1 MGVERWGLGTA
12 KVFARLDFRMRNIR
26 VIARLDIKGPN
37 LIKGV
42 HLEGLR
48 VVGNPIDFAV
58 AYYNEGVDE
67 ILFMDS
73 VASLY
78 GRNHLSEI
86 ISLTANDI
94 FVPITVG
101 GGIRSTKDARD
112 VLKNG
117 ADKIAINSA
126 AVARPALIREI
137 AEEFGSQATV
147 LSIDAKKISNESWEV
162 LTENGR
168 EKSGR
173 LVSDWV
179 EEATSLGAG
188 EILVTSV
195 DKEGTSRGFD
205 IQLMQKISGNVTIPV
220 IASGGM
226 GRISDIKELTT
237 LTEISAIAI
246 ARALHYKH
254 FSISEIKAEIANSGC
269 QVRL

>member
-1 MGVERWGLGTA
+1 
-12 KVFARLDFRMRNIR
+12 MRNIR
-26 VIARLDIKGPN
+26 IIARLDIKGSN

-48 VVGNPIDFAV
+48 VVGNPIEYAST
-58 AYYNEGVDE
+58 YYLEGIDE

-78 GRNHLSEI
+78 GRNHLADI

-101 GGIRSTKDARD
+101 GGIRSAQDAKD
-112 VLKNG
+112 VLKSG

-137 AEEFGSQATV
+137 AEDFGSQATV
-147 LSIDAKKISNESWEV
+147 LSVEAKKNEKESWEV
-162 LTENGR
+162 YTDNGR
-168 EKSGR
+168 ERSGL
-173 LVSDWV
+173 LVLDWV
-179 EEATSLGAG
+179 EQAASLGAG

-195 DKEGTSRGFD
+195 DKEGTGKGFD
-205 IQLMQKISGNVTIPV
+205 VELMRQISTKVTVPI

-226 GRISDIKELTT
+226 GTISDIHELTAQ
-237 LTEISAIAI
+237 TEISAIAI
-246 ARALHYKH
+246 ANSLHYQKI
-254 FSISEIKAEIANSGC
+254 SIKEIKSELASSDFK
-269 QVRL
+269 VRV

>member
-1 MGVERWGLGTA
+1 
-12 KVFARLDFRMRNIR
+12 MRNIR
-26 VIARLDIKGPN
+26 VIARLDIKGSN

-48 VVGNPIDFAV
+48 VVGNPIEFASK
-58 AYYNEGVDE
+58 YYLEGIDE

-78 GRNHLSEI
+78 GRNHLAEI

-101 GGIRSTKDARD
+101 GGIRSVRDAKD
-112 VLKNG
+112 VLKSG
-117 ADKIAINSA
+117 ADKIAVNSA
-126 AVARPALIREI
+126 AVARPVLIREI
-137 AEEFGSQATV
+137 AEDFGSQATV
-147 LSIDAKKISNESWEV
+147 LSVEAKKNENETWEV
-162 LTENGR
+162 YTDNGR
-168 EKSGR
+168 EKSGL

-179 EEATSLGAG
+179 EEAASLGAG

-195 DKEGTSRGFD
+195 DREGTGRGFD
-205 IQLMQKISGNVTIPV
+205 IELMRQISMKVTVPI

-226 GRISDIKELTT
+226 GAISDIHELTN

-246 ARALHYKH
+246 ANSLHYEKI
-254 FSISEIKAEIANSGC
+254 SIKEIKSEIASSGFK
-269 QVRL
+269 VRI

>member
-1 MGVERWGLGTA
+1 
-12 KVFARLDFRMRNIR
+12 MRNIR

-37 LIKGV
+37 LIKGI

-48 VVGNPIDFAV
+48 IVGNPIEYASK
-58 AYYNEGVDE
+58 YYLEGIDE

-78 GRNHLSEI
+78 GRNHLAEI

-101 GGIRSTKDARD
+101 GGIRSVKDAKD
-112 VLKNG
+112 VLKSG

-126 AVARPALIREI
+126 AVSRPSLIKEI

-147 LSIDAKKISNESWEV
+147 LSVEAKKNEKESWEV
-162 LTENGR
+162 YTENGR
-168 EKSGR
+168 ERSG
-173 LVSDWV
+173 LFVSDWV
-179 EEATSLGAG
+179 EQAASLGAG

-195 DKEGTSRGFD
+195 DREGTGKGFD
-205 IQLMQKISGNVTIPV
+205 VELMHQISTKVKVPV

-226 GRISDIKELTT
+226 GTISDIHELTSQ
-237 LTEISAIAI
+237 TEISAIAI
-246 ARALHYKH
+246 ANCLHYRKI
-254 FSISEIKAEIANSGC
+254 SIKEIKSEIATSGFK
-269 QVRL
+269 VRI

>member
-1 MGVERWGLGTA
+1 
-12 KVFARLDFRMRNIR
+12 MRNIR

-48 VVGNPIDFAV
+48 VVGNPIEYAST
-58 AYYNEGVDE
+58 YYQEGIDE

-78 GRNHLSEI
+78 GRNHLAEI

-101 GGIRSTKDARD
+101 GGIRSAQDAKD
-112 VLKNG
+112 VLKSG

-126 AVARPALIREI
+126 AVARPALIKEI
-137 AEEFGSQATV
+137 AEDFGSQATV
-147 LSIDAKKISNESWEV
+147 LSVEAKKNEKDSWEV
-162 LTENGR
+162 YTDNGR
-168 EKSGR
+168 EKSGL

-179 EEATSLGAG
+179 EEAASLGAG

-195 DKEGTSRGFD
+195 DKEGTGKGFD
-205 IQLMQKISGNVTIPV
+205 VELMRQISTKVTVPI

-226 GRISDIKELTT
+226 GTISDIHELTAQ
-237 LTEISAIAI
+237 TEISAIAI
-246 ARALHYKH
+246 ANCLHYRKI
-254 FSISEIKAEIANSGC
+254 SIKEIKSEIATSGYK
-269 QVRL
+269 VRI

>member
-1 MGVERWGLGTA
+1 
-12 KVFARLDFRMRNIR
+12 MRNIR
-26 VIARLDIKGPN
+26 VIARLDIKGSN

-48 VVGNPIDFAV
+48 VVGNPIEFASK
-58 AYYNEGVDE
+58 YYLEGIDE

-78 GRNHLSEI
+78 GRNHLAEI

-101 GGIRSTKDARD
+101 GGIRSVQDAKD
-112 VLKNG
+112 VLKSG
-117 ADKIAINSA
+117 ADKIAVNSA
-126 AVARPALIREI
+126 AVARPVLIREI
-137 AEEFGSQATV
+137 AEDFGSQATV
-147 LSIDAKKISNESWEV
+147 LSVEAKKNENETWEV
-162 LTENGR
+162 YTDNGR
-168 EKSGR
+168 EKSGL

-179 EEATSLGAG
+179 EEAASLGAG

-195 DKEGTSRGFD
+195 DREGTGRGFD
-205 IQLMQKISGNVTIPV
+205 IELMRQIAMKVTVPI

-226 GRISDIKELTT
+226 GEITDIHELTN

-246 ARALHYKH
+246 ANSLHYEKI
-254 FSISEIKAEIANSGC
+254 SIKEIKSEIASSGFK
-269 QVRL
+269 VRI

>member
-1 MGVERWGLGTA
+1 
-12 KVFARLDFRMRNIR
+12 MRNIR
-26 VIARLDIKGPN
+26 VIARLDIKGSN

-48 VVGNPIDFAV
+48 VVGNPIEYASR
-58 AYYNEGVDE
+58 YYLEGVDE

-78 GRNHLSEI
+78 GRNHLAEI

-101 GGIRSTKDARD
+101 GGIRSVRDAKD
-112 VLKNG
+112 VLKSG
-117 ADKIAINSA
+117 ADKIAVNSA
-126 AVARPALIREI
+126 AVARPVLIREI
-137 AEEFGSQATV
+137 AEDFGSQATV
-147 LSIDAKKISNESWEV
+147 LSVEAKKNENETWEV
-162 LTENGR
+162 YTDNGR
-168 EKSGR
+168 EKSGL

-179 EEATSLGAG
+179 EEAASLGAG

-195 DKEGTSRGFD
+195 DREGTGRGFD
-205 IQLMQKISGNVTIPV
+205 IELMRQISMKVTVPI

-226 GRISDIKELTT
+226 GAISDIHELTN

-246 ARALHYKH
+246 ANSLHYEKI
-254 FSISEIKAEIANSGC
+254 SIKEIKSEIASSGFK
-269 QVRL
+269 VRI